1 MGWFYKMNIEGRAK
15 FLLFSTIFVSM
26 LIHSN
31 YSMANSAEFEIED
44 IITAIKQDIQTTR
57 MTGTGSPNFEIETVT
72 AVLTVVSNV
81 SHKGNLSI
89 KVAGIDQQA
98 QNQTLVQGS
107 YHKLSFTFAP
117 SGTPGFSPESS
128 FGLVEPINLIKSSM
142 RKAYN
147 NPPSANLDTFSI
159 SLQFAIEKT
168 REGGIGFNIIDV
180 KDFQSQSIVTHSMVI
195 KMRLGR

>member
-1 MGWFYKMNIEGRAK
+1 MIIGVRLKSCL
-15 FLLFSTIFVSM
+15 FLLIFVSI
-26 LIHSN
+26 LINSN
-31 YSMANSAEFEIED
+31 YSLANYAEFEIDE
-44 IITAIKQDIQTTR
+44 IITAIKQDIQTAR
-57 MTGTGSPNFEIETVT
+57 MTGAGSPNFEIETVT

-89 KVAGIDQQA
+89 KVAGIDQQ
-98 QNQTLVQGS
+98 NQTLLQGS

-117 SGTPGFSPESS
+117 SGKPDFSHESS
-128 FGLVEPINLIKSSM
+128 FGLVEPLNLIKTSM

-168 REGGIGFNIIDV
+168 SEGGIGFNIIDV
-180 KDFQSQSIVTHSMVI
+180 KRFQSQSVVTHSIVI